1 MSRKKKRHLIPDAI
15 NPVYHAQVMG
25 RLVRRRMK
33 EPGLTPGT
41 LVHTGVQ
48 KVDRVR
54 TTYLDFDP
62 SHVSEAEVDS
72 VDACFPFKSSPTV
85 SWVNVD
91 GLHEVDLVRRLGEH
105 FGWHPLLMEDIVGTS
120 QRAKVEEYED
130 HLFVVLPMLRWDAE
144 HNQVD
149 QEQLSMVLGDRYLFT
164 FQERAGDVFNPVRER
179 IRSAK
184 GRVRSRGADYLA
196 YALMDAVV
204 DSCFQ
209 VLEAIGDRTEALEE
223 QLLADSGQSAM
234 IQLHALKREL
244 IAMRRAIWPMR
255 DALAQVVRDEEDMFT
270 PETEVF
276 LRDVHDHAVQVVESV
291 EVLRDVVSGAVD
303 LHLSMMTTRTNEVMK
318 VLTIMASIFIPLTFV
333 VGIYGMNFDWMPEL
347 RVWWAYPTLLL
358 AMAALAGGMVFYFRK
373 KRWM

>member
-1 MSRKKKRHLIPDAI
+1 MGRNKKRHRIPDAI
-15 NPVYHAQVMG
+15 NPVHHARVMG
-25 RLVRRRMK
+25 RLVRRRAK
-33 EPGLTPGT
+33 KPGLSPGT

-48 KVDRVR
+48 KVDRAR
-54 TTYLDFDP
+54 ITYLDFDAER
-62 SHVSEAEVDS
+62 VGEAEVD
-72 VDACFPFKSSPTV
+72 DIAACFPLKSSPTV

-91 GLHEVDLVRRLGEH
+91 GVHDVELVRRVGEH
-105 FGWHPLLMEDIVGTS
+105 FGWHPLLMEDIVATG

-130 HLFVVLPMLRWDAE
+130 YLFVVLPMLSWNAE
-144 HNQVD
+144 HNQVE
-149 QEQLSMVLGDRYLFT
+149 QEQLSMVLGDGYVFT
-164 FQERAGDVFNPVRER
+164 FQERAGDVFDPIRER

-184 GRVRSRGADYLA
+184 GRVRTRGADYLA
-196 YALMDAVV
+196 YTLMDAVV

-209 VLEAIGDRTEALEE
+209 VLEAIGDRTEILEE
-223 QLLADSGQSAM
+223 ALLAESDQDTM

-244 IAMRRAIWPMR
+244 IAVRRAVWPMR

-303 LHLSMMTTRTNEVMK
+303 LNLSRMTMRTNEVMK

-333 VGIYGMNFDWMPEL
+333 VGIYGMNFDYLPEL
-347 RVWWAYPTLLL
+347 RIRWAYPALML
-358 AMAALAGGMVFYFRK
+358 AMAALAGGMVYYFRK
-373 KRWM
+373 RGWL